1 MVSAGSTHVNYC
13 IDVQGVGEII
23 PYSNAP
29 NKGQEQ
35 VQFTPSLNQTTN
47 KLMPFNNSTV
57 VTPVSY
63 KTLNILL
70 EGYPSEK
77 GHWLVEGFKYG
88 FRLGYE
94 GPRVT
99 RLSNNLISAS
109 QYPDIVEKKIKKEVS
124 LGRIVDP
131 FSNLPFTNLQVS
143 PIGFFS
149 HKRGRPI

>member
-1 MVSAGSTHVNYC
+1 MWSLFRKFVAINSNKTTKMVSAGSTHINYC

-35 VQFTPSLNQTTN
+35 VQFNPSLNQTTN

-70 EGYPSEK
+70 EGYQDT
-77 GHWLVEGFKYG
+77 GRQILNYLIAWLPWVLHSLDE
-88 FRLGYE
+88 
-94 GPRVT
+94 T
-99 RLSNNLISAS
+99 RI
-109 QYPDIVEKKIKKEVS
+109 
-124 LGRIVDP
+124 
-131 FSNLPFTNLQVS
+131 
-143 PIGFFS
+143 
-149 HKRGRPI
+149 